1 MKKTRA
7 KKSPAPSPNPMTRPA
22 ISPVCELDL
31 ELLAAALVAE
41 LMVAEL
47 LVTGAAVETTV
58 TFCPLD

>member
-41 LMVAEL
+41 LL
-47 LVTGAAVETTV
+47 ITGAAVETTV